1 MKAFSLPCSR
11 RQDERIT
18 MMITSNFIINI
29 IGIFIFKEK
38 RKIFDGTRVK
48 ETKNVKETN
57 INKEKLRGSGST
69 TLNC

>member
-1 MKAFSLPCSR
+1 MKASSLPCSR
-11 RQDERIT
+11 RQDERI
-18 MMITSNFIINI
+18 NKDDKLNI